1 MRMSAGT
8 GVAAR
13 SSALLLHI
21 SVLIFAACAAIPKES
36 VAPMRGR
43 LELEVEPNPI
53 VATPLGNNWYELN
66 FDIIM
71 REAGGVDVRIEDFTV
86 DALALKAIPV
96 RSQTFP
102 AKFITDRG
110 YPDAIRA
117 GKFLRF
123 GFTRRWPLPTELLL
137 TGAAA
142 RITARTIDA
151 NGARGETTIR
161 VGVRVGP

>member
-1 MRMSAGT
+1 MSAGT
-8 GVAAR
+8 GAAAR
-13 SSALLLHI
+13 SSALSLHI
-21 SVLIFAACAAIPKES
+21 SVLILAACSVIPKES
-36 VAPMRGR
+36 VAPLRGR

-53 VATPLGNNWYELN
+53 VATPVGGNWYELN

-86 DALALKAIPV
+86 DALALKTIPV
-96 RSQTFP
+96 RTQTFP

-117 GKFLRF
+117 GKYLRF
-123 GFTRRWPLPTELLL
+123 AFTRRWPLPTELLL

-161 VGVRVGP
+161 VGVRVGT

>member
-1 MRMSAGT
+1 M
-8 GVAAR
+8 
-13 SSALLLHI
+13 
-21 SVLIFAACAAIPKES
+21 IFAACSVIPKES
-36 VAPMRGR
+36 VAPVQGR

-53 VATPLGNNWYELN
+53 VATPLGGNWYELH

-71 REAGGVDVRIEDFTV
+71 RETGGVDVRIEDFTV

-110 YPDAIRA
+110 YPSAIRA
-117 GKFLRF
+117 GKYLRF

-161 VGVRVGP
+161 VGVRVGT

>member
-1 MRMSAGT
+1 MRGL
-8 GVAAR
+8 R
-13 SSALLLHI
+13 SY
-21 SVLIFAACAAIPKES
+21 VLPLSIIILILAACSVIPKET
-36 VAPMRGR
+36 ATPIRGR

-53 VATPLGNNWYELN
+53 VASPVGGNWYELN

-86 DALALKAIPV
+86 DALALKAIPI
-96 RSQTFP
+96 RSQTFS

-117 GKFLRF
+117 GKYLRF
-123 GFTRRWPLPTELLL
+123 AFTRRWPLPTELLL
-137 TGAAA
+137 SGAAA
-142 RITARTIDA
+142 RITARMVDA

-161 VGVRVGP
+161 VGVRVGTK